1 MKKLLTH
8 LANLFRKSATA
19 APVGKTAPDDSP
31 GPELRPQLASAPPTI
46 SSPSI
51 PPRPNIIQTTRAT
64 PQPNET
70 RIANSINADY
80 ITRQELRRELELL
93 RRIIESRK

>member
-1 MKKLLTH
+1 MKKLLNH
-8 LANLFRKSATA
+8 LANLFRKSAAA

-31 GPELRPQLASAPPTI
+31 GPELRTHLASLPTI
-46 SSPSI
+46 IAPPSI
-51 PPRPNIIQTTRAT
+51 PPRPNSVPTTRAT

-70 RIANSINADY
+70 RMPNSINADY

>member
-19 APVGKTAPDDSP
+19 APAGKAAPDEAP
-31 GPELRPQLASAPPTI
+31 GPELRTQLASLPTTIAP
-46 SSPSI
+46 PSI
-51 PPRPNIIQTTRAT
+51 PPRPTIVQTTRAT